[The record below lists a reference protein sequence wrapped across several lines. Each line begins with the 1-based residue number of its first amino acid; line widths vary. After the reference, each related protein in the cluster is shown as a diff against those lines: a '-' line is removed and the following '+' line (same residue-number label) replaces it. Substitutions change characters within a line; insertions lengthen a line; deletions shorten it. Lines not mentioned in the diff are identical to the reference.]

1 MGLHT
6 WPKDEI
12 RQQDALV
19 AKNALAPAELTE
31 LNRVT
36 VILLDIFEDQLDI
49 GRLTKMGEAEALLD
63 AQLKQLNRPVL
74 RDGGRI
80 SRADADRHVKEQFKL
95 FYKQRKLARQR
106 ETDAA
111 LAELRKAE
119 KTLPKATRKK
129 R

>member
-1 MGLHT
+1 MGLQT

-19 AKNALAPAELTE
+19 AKNVLARAEITE

-49 GRLTKMGEAEALLD
+49 EKLTRMAEAESLLD
-63 AQLKQLNRPVL
+63 AQLKQLNRPLL
-74 RDGGRI
+74 RHGGQV
-80 SRADADRHVKEQFKL
+80 SRTDAERHIKTQ
-95 FYKQRKLARQR
+95 YKTFNERRKLARKT
-106 ETDAA
+106 ESDAA
-111 LAELRKAE
+111 LSELRKAE
-119 KTLPKATRKK
+119 KTLPKASKKK